1 VSYEFKVLK
10 LGILTFLFISM
21 VNRFTSMVFV
31 LNFSTSGLNSSVLF
45 TLLFVLAPIL
55 YPIIKSN
62 LIKKRSFSF
71 IISILAFIKILLM
84 LNMNAVF
91 TVVLSGL
98 ILTIVQLE
106 FMKFTHN
113 ETKVLIEGLVVGFSL
128 HITISILMIGIG
140 VFTSL
145 IGNITLLV
153 IIGSWIL
160 IEYKLLEYKENFE
173 VDNYNNYKFIL
184 AFVTY
189 SIVLISNPFVMNA
202 WIHDSLVSNSILN
215 LLDLNY
221 MMNIPSGIL
230 GVFGIFSMY
239 IGLKFKNTL
248 SVLDIKFWNIGYT
261 ISMILLIFIREFIL
275 IAYMLNWIAA
285 IRILEINFIK
295 SEIQIGWKNIGYT
308 LGILILIFL
317 QAISGHWVFLPS
329 AVHPIIHGFAG
340 AYIFIMGS
348 LIIVNQFKIKGEDE
362 NE

>member
-1 VSYEFKVLK
+1 MNYEFKIIK

-21 VNRFTSMVFV
+21 TNRFNSMVFV
-31 LNFSTSGLNSSVLF
+31 LNFSTSGLNSSILF
-45 TLLFVLAPIL
+45 SLLFVLAPIL

-62 LIKKRSFSF
+62 LMKNRSFSF
-71 IISILAFIKILLM
+71 LISILVFIQTLLM

-91 TVVLSGL
+91 TVLLSGL
-98 ILTIVQLE
+98 ILTVLQLE

-113 ETKVLIEGLVVGFSL
+113 QTKVLIEGLVIGFSL

-173 VDNYNNYKFIL
+173 EDNYNTYKFIL
-184 AFVTY
+184 AFITY
-189 SIVLISNPFVMNA
+189 SIFLISNPFVMYA
-202 WIHDSLVSNSILN
+202 WIHDSLISNSILN
-215 LLDLNY
+215 VLELNY
-221 MMNIPSGIL
+221 MINIPSGIL

-239 IGLKFKNTL
+239 IGLKFKNRL
-248 SVLDIKFWNIGYT
+248 STLDIKFWNIGFT

-275 IAYMLNWIAA
+275 IAYMLNWIAG
-285 IRILEINFIK
+285 IRILEINFTK

-308 LGILILIFL
+308 LGILLLIFL

-329 AVHPIIHGFAG
+329 VIHPIIHGFAG
-340 AYIFIMGS
+340 IYIFIMGS
-348 LIIVNQFKIKGEDE
+348 LIIVNQFTIKGVNE

>member
-1 VSYEFKVLK
+1 MNYEFKVLK

-31 LNFSTSGLNSSVLF
+31 LNFSTSGINSSVLF

-160 IEYKLLEYKENFE
+160 IEYKLLEYKENFG
-173 VDNYNNYKFIL
+173 VDNYNSYKFIL
-184 AFVTY
+184 AFLTY

-230 GVFGIFSMY
+230 GIFGIFSMY

-248 SVLDIKFWNIGYT
+248 SVLDIKFWNIGFT

-308 LGILILIFL
+308 SGILILIFL

-340 AYIFIMGS
+340 VYIFIMGS

>member
-1 VSYEFKVLK
+1 MNYNLRTIK

-21 VNRFTSMVFV
+21 ANRFNSMVFV
-31 LNFSTSGLNSSVLF
+31 LNFSTSGLNSSILF
-45 TLLFVLAPIL
+45 SLLFVLAPII

-62 LIKKRSFSF
+62 LIQKSSFSF
-71 IISILAFIKILLM
+71 IVSILAFIKTLLM

-91 TVVLSGL
+91 TVLLSGL
-98 ILTIVQLE
+98 ILTLVQLE
-106 FMKFTHN
+106 LMKLTHN
-113 ETKVLIEGLVVGFSL
+113 KTKVLIEGLVIGFSL

-153 IIGSWIL
+153 ITGSWIL

-202 WIHDSLVSNSILN
+202 WIHDSMVSNSILN

-239 IGLKFKNTL
+239 IGLKFKNRL
-248 SVLDIKFWNIGYT
+248 SKLDIKFWNIGFT

-340 AYIFIMGS
+340 VYIFIMVS
-348 LIIVNQFKIKGEDE
+348 LIIVNQLKIKGEDE

>member
-1 VSYEFKVLK
+1 
-10 LGILTFLFISM
+10 
-21 VNRFTSMVFV
+21 
-31 LNFSTSGLNSSVLF
+31 
-45 TLLFVLAPIL
+45 
-55 YPIIKSN
+55 
-62 LIKKRSFSF
+62 
-71 IISILAFIKILLM
+71 
-84 LNMNAVF
+84 
-91 TVVLSGL
+91 
-98 ILTIVQLE
+98 
-106 FMKFTHN
+106 MKFTHN

-153 IIGSWIL
+153 IVGSWIL
-160 IEYKLLEYKENFE
+160 IEYKLLEYKENFG
-173 VDNYNNYKFIL
+173 VDNYNSYKFIL
-184 AFVTY
+184 AFLTY

-230 GVFGIFSMY
+230 GIFGIFSMY

-248 SVLDIKFWNIGYT
+248 SVLDIKFWNIGFT

-348 LIIVNQFKIKGEDE
+348 LIIINQFKIKGEDE

>member
-1 VSYEFKVLK
+1 MNYEFKVLK

-153 IIGSWIL
+153 IVGSWIL
-160 IEYKLLEYKENFE
+160 IEYKLLEYKENFG
-173 VDNYNNYKFIL
+173 VDNYNSYKFIL
-184 AFVTY
+184 AFLTY

-230 GVFGIFSMY
+230 GIFGIFSMY

-248 SVLDIKFWNIGYT
+248 SVLDIKFWNIGFT

-275 IAYMLNWIAA
+275 IAYMLNWIAG
-285 IRILEINFIK
+285 IRILEINFTK

-308 LGILILIFL
+308 LGILVLIFL

-329 AVHPIIHGFAG
+329 VIHPIIHGFAG
-340 AYIFIMGS
+340 VYIFIMGS
-348 LIIVNQFKIKGEDE
+348 LIIVNQFKIKGVKE